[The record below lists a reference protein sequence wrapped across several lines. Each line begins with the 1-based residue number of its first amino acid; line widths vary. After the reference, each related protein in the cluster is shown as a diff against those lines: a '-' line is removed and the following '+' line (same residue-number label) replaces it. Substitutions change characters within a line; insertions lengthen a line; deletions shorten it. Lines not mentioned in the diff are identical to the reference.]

1 MIQDGPRG
9 HASVLSDLIQAH
21 RRTVFGHRPLSRL
34 KEVVALCALLAGLP
48 PGAFGHGSPTLA
60 SQNCH

>member
-1 MIQDGPRG
+1 MLGN
-9 HASVLSDLIQAH
+9 LIQAH
-21 RRTVFGHRPLSRL
+21 RGTVFGHRPLSRL